1 MARTLVLLVFLSGLL
16 FVLLMLTSPS
26 AAAPPA
32 RKAVVV
38 ELFTSEG
45 CSSCPPADELLRQL
59 AENPTSAGVEVIPLG
74 FHVDYWN
81 HLGWKDRFSDAAYS
95 KRQEEYAHRFRLD
108 GPYTPEMV
116 IDGSSELV
124 GNNQSGVTR
133 AITAAAAQPQPA
145 EVQLSVS
152 PGDKLIV
159 KVSAP
164 PSAAGDVWFAITENN
179 LSNQVSAGENNG
191 HTLRHAAVVHK
202 FHRIGRLQNGSF
214 AGEVPLAL
222 QKEWKRSD
230 LQFAVFVQQAGE
242 GPVLGAAA
250 IKLGK

>member
-16 FVLLMLTSPS
+16 FVSLTLTSPS

-32 RKAVVV
+32 HKAVVV

-45 CSSCPPADELLRQL
+45 CSSCPPADELLRKL
-59 AENPTSAGVEVIPLG
+59 AENPAAAGVEVIPLG

-95 KRQEEYAHRFRLD
+95 KRQEEYARRFRLD
-108 GPYTPEMV
+108 GPYTPQMV

-124 GNNQSGVTR
+124 GNNQSGVSR
-133 AITAAAAQPQPA
+133 AIAAAAAQPQPA
-145 EVQLSVS
+145 EVQLALS
-152 PGDKLIV
+152 GADKLAI
-159 KVSAP
+159 KISAP
-164 PSAAGDVWFAITENN
+164 QSAAGDVWLAVTENN
-179 LSNQVSAGENNG
+179 LSNHVSAGENNG
-191 HTLRHAAVVHK
+191 HTLRHAAVVHEFRK
-202 FHRIGRLQNGSF
+202 IGALQNGSF
-214 AGEVPLAL
+214 ASEVPLAL
-222 QKEWKRSD
+222 QKEWKRGD

-250 IKLGK
+250 IKL